1 MQLLMSIHYYSE
13 GSQLTE
19 GVQRTGPRYVLFI
32 LALIAVAMVA
42 CARGDP
48 VVARVGDTGIS
59 LSQVERFV
67 ERLPQSLRS
76 QDTGR
81 VATEDHVWS
90 LIDHHLTLEEARR
103 RGLAADAEIRRE
115 LAHQERRWL
124 AQLYRERSGIAEIAV
139 SADDVERTFLR
150 LGFDKERLLTRLI
163 VADEN
168 LLAEA
173 LGRIRSGAELAEVAH
188 SYGVVDSIALG
199 DGTVGWIGREALA
212 RYRIPEEVF
221 FSIQDGRLA
230 PVADLG
236 GAWQIYQFENTR
248 SRSLMDVWD
257 LMHERTLRERRSRQ
271 SHQEYEK
278 LARQLEL
285 RVRPKGVDAA
295 LALSGAGGAPRN
307 LEELLG
313 ARVLCDFDGDSLIV
327 RDFLTALLRIGFRG
341 ALRDS
346 GHVMQLANSEVLP
359 IYLFAAA
366 ARRQEWDREPDFQ
379 EFAEQKKQLLMLEAL
394 EEQAAAES
402 GPIEEKDIRTYYD
415 RNKGQFRVPESV
427 VIRRLYVDT
436 WEQAQDLREEIDSG
450 AELVEL
456 LERPLVARHIHPQ
469 LQGVRRLFRI
479 HEAHFPELV
488 ARAFGAETGDVVGP
502 VPVGKGFAVF
512 EVLGHIEPEVRPYDK
527 ARLEVRRLLLKARKD
542 EAMAGLIRKLREQ
555 HQSQITLY
563 DFPGS
568 EVGAEEM

>member
-1 MQLLMSIHYYSE
+1 MNYME
-13 GSQLTE
+13 
-19 GVQRTGPRYVLFI
+19 PRIVLV
-32 LALIAVAMVA
+32 LIAVSVVA
-42 CARGDP
+42 CGQGDP
-48 VVARVGDTGIS
+48 VVARVGDAEIS
-59 LSQVERFV
+59 LSQVEQFV
-67 ERLPQSLRS
+67 ERLPQGLRS

-81 VATEDHVWS
+81 VATADHVWS

-103 RGLAADAEIRRE
+103 RGLAGDAEIQRE
-115 LAHQERRWL
+115 LAHQERGWL
-124 AQLYRERSGIAEIAV
+124 ARLYRERSGIAEIAV

-188 SYGVVDSIALG
+188 SYGAMDSLALG

-221 FSIQDGRLA
+221 FSIQDRRLA

-248 SRSLMDVWD
+248 SRPLVDVWD
-257 LMHERTLRERRSRQ
+257 LVHERTLRERRSRQ

-285 RVRPKGVDAA
+285 RVRPAGVEAA
-295 LALSGAGGAPRN
+295 LALGGAGVAPRS
-307 LEELLG
+307 LAEPLG
-313 ARVLCDFDGDSLIV
+313 ARVLCNFDGDSLTV

-346 GHVMQLANSEVLP
+346 GHVMQLASSEVLP

-366 ARRQEWDREPDFQ
+366 SRSQEWDKEPEFQ
-379 EFAEQKKQLLMLEAL
+379 EFAEKKKQQLMLEAL

-402 GPIEEKDIRTYYD
+402 GPMEEKDIRAYYD

-436 WEQAQDLREEIDSG
+436 WEQARDLREEIDAG
-450 AELVEL
+450 AELVRL
-456 LERPLVARHIHPQ
+456 LERPLVARHVHPQ
-469 LQGVRRLFRI
+469 LQGVRRFFRI

-502 VPVGKGFAVF
+502 VPVGDGFAVF
-512 EVLGHIEPEVRPYDK
+512 EVLGHIEPTIQPYDE
-527 ARLEVRRLLLKARKD
+527 ARPEARRLLLKARTD
-542 EAMAGLIRKLREQ
+542 EAMAGLIRKLRDQ
-555 HQSQITLY
+555 HQNQITLY
-563 DFPGS
+563 DLPVDKAGT
-568 EVGAEEM
+568 EEM

>member
-1 MQLLMSIHYYSE
+1 MK
-13 GSQLTE
+13 
-19 GVQRTGPRYVLFI
+19 PRIVLV
-32 LALIAVAMVA
+32 LIAVSVVA
-42 CARGDP
+42 CGQEDP
-48 VVARVGDTGIS
+48 VVARVGDAEIP

-67 ERLPQSLRS
+67 ERLPQGLRS
-76 QDTGR
+76 QGTGR
-81 VATEDHVWS
+81 VAIEDHVWS

-103 RGLAADAEIRRE
+103 RGLAGDAEIRRE
-115 LAHQERRWL
+115 LVHQERRWL

-163 VADEN
+163 VADED

-173 LGRIRSGAELAEVAH
+173 LGRVRSGEELAEVAH
-188 SYGVVDSIALG
+188 SYGEMDSLALG

-221 FSIQDGRLA
+221 FSIQDRRLA

-248 SRSLMDVWD
+248 SRSLADVWE
-257 LMHERTLRERRSRQ
+257 LMHERTLREHRSRQ
-271 SHQEYEK
+271 SHQEYEQ

-285 RVRPKGVDAA
+285 RVRSEGVDAA
-295 LALSGAGGAPRN
+295 LALGGAGVAPQS
-307 LEELLG
+307 LEEPLG
-313 ARVLCDFDGDSLIV
+313 TRVLCDFDKDSLTV
-327 RDFLTALLRIGFRG
+327 RDFLTALLRIGFRS

-346 GHVMQLANSEVLP
+346 GHVMQLASSEVLP

-366 ARRQEWDREPDFQ
+366 ARSQAWDKEPEFQ
-379 EFAEQKKQLLMLEAL
+379 EFAEQKKQQLMLKAL

-402 GPIEEKDIRTYYD
+402 GPIAEKDIRAYYD

-436 WEQAQDLREEIDSG
+436 WEQARDLREEIDAG
-450 AELVEL
+450 AELAAL
-456 LERPLVARHIHPQ
+456 LKRPLVARHVHPQ
-469 LQGVRRLFRI
+469 LQGIRRFFRI
-479 HEAHFPELV
+479 HETHFPELV
-488 ARAFGAETGDVVGP
+488 AGAFGAETGDVVGP
-502 VPVGKGFAVF
+502 VPVGDGFAVF
-512 EVLGHIEPEVRPYDK
+512 EVLGHIEPEVQPYDE
-527 ARLEVRRLLLKARKD
+527 ARPEARRLLLKARTD

-555 HQSQITLY
+555 HRNQITLY
-563 DFPGS
+563 DLP
-568 EVGAEEM
+568 VGETEAEEL

>member
-1 MQLLMSIHYYSE
+1 ME
-13 GSQLTE
+13 
-19 GVQRTGPRYVLFI
+19 PRIVLV
-32 LALIAVAMVA
+32 LIAVSVVA
-42 CARGDP
+42 CGQEDP
-48 VVARVGDTGIS
+48 VVARIGDAEIS

-67 ERLPQSLRS
+67 ERLPHGLRS

-81 VATEDHVWS
+81 SATADHVWS

-103 RGLAADAEIRRE
+103 RGLAGDAEIQRE
-115 LAHQERRWL
+115 LAHQERGWL
-124 AQLYRERSGIAEIAV
+124 ARLYRERSGIADITV

-173 LGRIRSGAELAEVAH
+173 LGRVRSGAELAEVAH
-188 SYGVVDSIALG
+188 SYGEMDSLALG

-221 FSIQDGRLA
+221 FSIQDRRLA

-248 SRSLMDVWD
+248 SRSLADVWE
-257 LMHERTLRERRSRQ
+257 LVHERTLREHRSRQ
-271 SHQEYEK
+271 SHQEYEQ
-278 LARQLEL
+278 LAHQLAL
-285 RVRPKGVDAA
+285 RVRPEGMEAA
-295 LALSGAGGAPRN
+295 LALGGAGVAPQSI
-307 LEELLG
+307 EEPLG
-313 ARVLCDFDGDSLIV
+313 ARVLCDFDGDSLTV
-327 RDFLTALLRIGFRG
+327 RDFLTALLRIGFRS

-346 GHVMQLANSEVLP
+346 GHVMQLASSEVLP

-366 ARRQEWDREPDFQ
+366 ARSQAWDKEPDFQ
-379 EFAEQKKQLLMLEAL
+379 EFAEKKQQQLMLKAL

-402 GPIEEKDIRTYYD
+402 GPIEEKDIRAYYD
-415 RNKGQFRVPESV
+415 RNQGQFRVPESV

-436 WEQAQDLREEIDSG
+436 WEQARDLREEIDAG
-450 AELVEL
+450 TELAAL
-456 LERPLVARHIHPQ
+456 LKRPLVARHVHPQ
-469 LQGVRRLFRI
+469 LQGIRRFFRI

-488 ARAFGAETGDVVGP
+488 EGAFGAETGDVVGP
-502 VPVGKGFAVF
+502 VPVGDGFAVF
-512 EVLGHIEPEVRPYDK
+512 EVLGHIESEVQPYDK
-527 ARLEVRRLLLKARKD
+527 ARSEARRLLLKARTD

-555 HQSQITLY
+555 HRNQITLY
-563 DFPGS
+563 DLPVG
-568 EVGAEEM
+568 EVEEL

>member
-1 MQLLMSIHYYSE
+1 MNYMEPKI
-13 GSQLTE
+13 
-19 GVQRTGPRYVLFI
+19 VLV
-32 LALIAVAMVA
+32 LIAVSVVA
-42 CARGDP
+42 CGHGDP
-48 VVARVGDTGIS
+48 VVARIGDAEIS

-67 ERLPQSLRS
+67 ERLPQGLRS
-76 QDTGR
+76 QDTSS
-81 VATEDHVWS
+81 VATADHVWS
-90 LIDHHLTLEEARR
+90 LIDHHLILAEARR
-103 RGLAADAEIRRE
+103 REIAAAAEIQRE
-115 LAHQERRWL
+115 LAHQERGWL
-124 AQLYRERSGIAEIAV
+124 AQLYRERSGIAGIAV

-173 LGRIRSGAELAEVAH
+173 LGRIRSGSELAEVAH
-188 SYGVVDSIALG
+188 SYGEMDSLALG

-212 RYRIPEEVF
+212 RYRIPEEAF
-221 FSIQDGRLA
+221 FSIQDERLA

-248 SRSLMDVWD
+248 SRPLVDVWD
-257 LMHERTLRERRSRQ
+257 LVHERTLRERRSRQ

-285 RVRPKGVDAA
+285 RVRPAGVEAA
-295 LALSGAGGAPRN
+295 LALGGAGVAPRS
-307 LEELLG
+307 LAEPLG
-313 ARVLCDFDGDSLIV
+313 ARVLCNFDGDSLTV

-346 GHVMQLANSEVLP
+346 GHVMQLASSEVLP

-366 ARRQEWDREPDFQ
+366 SRSQAWDKEPEFQ
-379 EFAEQKKQLLMLEAL
+379 EFAEKKKQQLMLEAL

-402 GPIEEKDIRTYYD
+402 GPMEEKDIRAYYD

-436 WEQAQDLREEIDSG
+436 WEQARDLREEIDAG
-450 AELVEL
+450 EELVRL
-456 LERPLVARHIHPQ
+456 LERPLVARHVHPQ
-469 LQGVRRLFRI
+469 LQGVRRFFRI

-488 ARAFGAETGDVVGP
+488 AGAFGAATGDVVGP
-502 VPVGKGFAVF
+502 VPVGDGFAVF
-512 EVLGHIEPEVRPYDK
+512 EVLGHIEPTVQPYDE
-527 ARLEVRRLLLKARKD
+527 ARPEARRLLLKARTD
-542 EAMAGLIRKLREQ
+542 EAMAGLIRKLRDQ
-555 HQSQITLY
+555 HQNQITLY
-563 DFPGS
+563 DLPVDKAGT
-568 EVGAEEM
+568 EEM